1 MSILKLLGT
10 ALILVAV
17 GTLSACDQDDGSAE
31 KAGER
36 LDSAVDKTTESIE
49 NAKDEMKESVKDAND
64 KIKDATN

>member
-1 MSILKLLGT
+1 MSMLKLLGT

-31 KAGER
+31 KAGES

-49 NAKDEMKESVKDAND
+49 DAKDKM
-64 KIKDATN
+64 KDATN